1 MSSHPWFKMLNEEA
15 NISSLGA
22 FFKVLG
28 AIWRKQIHVF
38 LFCILAGIIIGAA
51 IGYFKPIK
59 YKAELAFAAEEE
71 GANAFE
77 GLMAQF
83 GLDMGGSSS
92 SGVFQG
98 EALLKVFQTRNMVE
112 RALLEVA
119 TINGKKATLAE
130 HIFPTT
136 KFATKEEFKEIHFY
150 TDRAQNNSLTDSA
163 LYLLQKHVKEK
174 LMTIAKPD
182 KRQAVYFLTVTH
194 ENPELARVFAET
206 MLNEV
211 SGYYIEIMTKKARNN
226 LAILQSEADSIKNIM
241 NANLS
246 SSAVESDLNVNPMK
260 QSLRVGQNRK
270 MIDVQVSVT
279 LYGEIIK
286 NLKLAEIS
294 LRKQTPLI
302 QVIDHPVMPLERSG
316 YLLWQWMMIGMS
328 LGAAFF
334 IYLAYRS
341 GYGKADSSQS

>member
-1 MSSHPWFKMLNEEA
+1 MLNEEA

-22 FFKVLG
+22 FFKELG
-28 AIWRKQIHVF
+28 AIWRKKIHIF
-38 LFCILAGIIIGAA
+38 LYCMVAGVLIGAA
-51 IGYFKPIK
+51 IGYLKPVK

-71 GANAFE
+71 GVSAFE

-83 GLDMGGSSS
+83 GLDLGGSNS

-112 RALLEVA
+112 RALLEEA
-119 TINGKKATLAE
+119 TLDGKKATLAE
-130 HIFPTT
+130 YIFPTT
-136 KFATKEEFKEIHFY
+136 KFASKEAFKDVHFF
-150 TDRAQNNSLTDSA
+150 TDRSKNNAVTDSA

-174 LMTIAKPD
+174 LMSVAKPD
-182 KRQAVYFLTVTH
+182 KRQAVYFLTVIH

-246 SSAVESDLNVNPMK
+246 SSALESDLNVNPMK

-316 YLLWQWMMIGMS
+316 YLLWQWIIIGMS

-341 GYGKADSSQS
+341 RNGATDSSQS

>member
-1 MSSHPWFKMLNEEA
+1 MLNQEA
-15 NISSLGA
+15 NLSSLGA
-22 FFKVLG
+22 FFKELG
-28 AIWRKQIHVF
+28 SLWRKKIQLF
-38 LFCILAGIIIGAA
+38 AFCIIAGMLVGAA
-51 IGYFKPIK
+51 ISYIKPVK
-59 YKAELAFAAEEE
+59 YKAELVFAAEEE

-112 RALLEVA
+112 RALLEEA
-119 TINGKKATLAE
+119 TINGKKALLAE
-130 HIFPTT
+130 HILPTT
-136 KFATKEEFKEIHFY
+136 KFGQKEVFKSVQFFS
-150 TDRAQNNSLTDSA
+150 DRSKNNSVTDSA
-163 LYLLQKHVKEK
+163 LYLLQKNVKEK
-174 LMTIAKPD
+174 LMSVTKPD
-182 KRQAVYFLTVTH
+182 KRQAVYYLTVIH
-194 ENPELARVFAET
+194 ENPELARVLET

-211 SGYYIEIMTKKARNN
+211 SGYYVEIMTKKARNN
-226 LAILQSEADSIKNIM
+226 LSILQSEADSIKNIM

-246 SSAVESDLNVNPMK
+246 SSALESDLNVNPMR
-260 QSLRVGQNRK
+260 QSLRVNQNRK

-302 QVIDHPVMPLERSG
+302 QVIDHPIMPLERSG
-316 YLLWQWMMIGMS
+316 YLWWQWLMIGLS
-328 LGAAFF
+328 VGAAAF
-334 IYLAYRS
+334 IFLAYRS
-341 GYGKADSSQS
+341 SEAEADPSQS

>member
-1 MSSHPWFKMLNEEA
+1 MSSHPWYKMLNQEA
-15 NISSLGA
+15 NMSSLEI
-22 FFKVLG
+22 FFKELG
-28 AIWRKQIHVF
+28 SIWRKQIHVF
-38 LFCILAGIIIGAA
+38 AICILSGILVGAA
-51 IGYFKPIK
+51 IGYFKPVK

-71 GANAFE
+71 GVSAFE

-83 GLDMGGSSS
+83 GLDLGSSNS

-112 RALLEVA
+112 RALLREA
-119 TINGKKATLAE
+119 NLDGKKSTLASQL
-130 HIFPTT
+130 FPTT
-136 KFATKEEFKEIHFY
+136 KYARKEVFKNVQFNA
-150 TDRAQNNSLTDSA
+150 DRTQNNSLADSA
-163 LYLLQKHVKEK
+163 LYLLQKDFKENI
-174 LMTIAKPD
+174 MSVAKPD
-182 KRQAVYFLTVTH
+182 KRQAVYYLTVIH
-194 ENPELARVFAET
+194 ESPELARVLAET

-246 SSAVESDLNVNPMK
+246 SSASASDLNVNPMR
-260 QSLRVGQNRK
+260 QSLRVNQNRK

-316 YLLWQWMMIGMS
+316 YLFWQWVMIGMA
-328 LGAAFF
+328 LGAALF

-341 GYGKADSSQS
+341 REVDTDPSQS

>member
-1 MSSHPWFKMLNEEA
+1 MSSHPWYKMLNQEA
-15 NISSLGA
+15 NMSSLGI
-22 FFKVLG
+22 FFRELG
-28 AIWRKQIHVF
+28 SIWRKQIHVF
-38 LFCILAGIIIGAA
+38 AFCIISGILIGAA
-51 IGYFKPIK
+51 IGYFKPVK

-71 GANAFE
+71 GVSAFE

-83 GLDMGGSSS
+83 GLDLGGSSS

-112 RALLEVA
+112 RALLEEA
-119 TINGKKATLAE
+119 TINGKKALLAD
-130 HIFPTT
+130 HILPTT
-136 KFATKEEFKEIHFY
+136 QFGQKEVFKSVQFFS
-150 TDRAQNNSLTDSA
+150 DRSKNSSVTDSA

-174 LMTIAKPD
+174 LMSVAKPD
-182 KRQAVYFLTVTH
+182 KRQAVYYLTVTH
-194 ENPELARVFAET
+194 ENPELARVLAET

-246 SSAVESDLNVNPMK
+246 SSASASDLNVNPMR
-260 QSLRVGQNRK
+260 QSLRVNQNRK

-316 YLLWQWMMIGMS
+316 YLIWQWAMIGMS
-328 LGAAFF
+328 LGAALF
-334 IYLAYRS
+334 IYLAYLS
-341 GYGKADSSQS
+341 KEGETEPSQS